1 MLEYYRLYLPKSKRE
16 VKIEVSVPRNRDNVT
31 FDTIYFLDGQNAF
44 KDSHASFGR
53 SIRAAKVLGLAAKEI
68 GKRILGVAI
77 YNSESDLGRINE
89 YSPFKIINVASNE
102 WKKQDLKVCKNYCDD
117 FINTII
123 PFIEKKYKTYNS
135 YSHRAIFG
143 SSLAAITAIY
153 MSFLYPDSFKYVA
166 SFSTPVF
173 LYPKDFYSFLDK
185 NKKED
190 RKIFLYVGKEEQSDD
205 IYDKFVYYN
214 SSLELY
220 NYFKKNQ
227 IPTRLCIDPKGVHN
241 EETWGNHIQDFI
253 NYMYFDDIIY
263 TL

>member
-16 VKIEVSVPRNRDNVT
+16 VKIEVSVPRNRDNVL

-53 SIRAAKVLGLAAKEI
+53 SIRAARALGLAAKEM

-77 YNSESDLGRINE
+77 YNSESDMGRINE
-89 YSPFKIINVASNE
+89 YTPFKIINAAFDE
-102 WKKQDLKVCKNYCDD
+102 WKKQDIKICKNYCED

-135 YSHRAIFG
+135 WEHRAIYG

-153 MSFLYPDSFKYVA
+153 LSYQYENSFKYVGA
-166 SFSTPVF
+166 FSTPSF
-173 LYPKDFYSFLDK
+173 LFPKDFYKFLDK
-185 NKKED
+185 NKKEGVE
-190 RKIFLYVGKEEQSDD
+190 IFLYVGRQEQSDD
-205 IYDKFVYYN
+205 IYDKSIYYN
-214 SSLELY
+214 SSQELY
-220 NYFKKNQ
+220 KYFKDNQ
-227 IPTRLCIDPKGVHN
+227 IRTRLSIDPTGIHN
-241 EETWGNHIQDFI
+241 EETWGKHIPDFI
-253 NYMYFDDIIY
+253 NFIYFEDIYY